1 MIAQAYSV
9 RGEPEQA
16 TRLLRRVI
24 QLAPM
29 DLAARRHLI
38 DQLVSRGQVDEAI
51 SEYLELAD
59 IYYRLA
65 ELDMARKTFTTA
77 LRIVQQS
84 GADRAWNVRILQR
97 MADIDMQRLDWKQA
111 LRVFEQIRTLR
122 PDDETVRRSLV
133 DLNLRMGQKE
143 QAAAE
148 MDGFISYLESH
159 GQNDKSINFLVDL
172 IPDHED
178 QTFLSRKLAEQLHR
192 AGRSEDA
199 LSLLDNLG
207 ESLLKAGRSEEAV
220 EIVQQIIRMNPPA
233 VNDYRRLL
241 AQLQPGA
248 A

>member
-1 MIAQAYSV
+1 V
-9 RGEPEQA
+9 RGEAEQA

-29 DLAARRHLI
+29 DLSARRHLI
-38 DQLVSRGQVDEAI
+38 DQLVSHGQVDESI
-51 SEYLELAD
+51 SEYMELAD

-65 ELDMARKTFTTA
+65 ELDMARKTYTTG

-84 GADRAWNVRILQR
+84 GADRSWNIRILQR

-122 PDDETVRRSLV
+122 PDDGSVRRSLV
-133 DLNLRMGQKE
+133 DLNLRMGQQE

-148 MDGFISYLESH
+148 MEGFIGYLESH
-159 GQNDKSINFLVDL
+159 GQTDQSINFLVDL
-172 IPDHED
+172 IQDHEQ
-178 QTFLSRKLAEQLHR
+178 QTFLSRRLAEQLHR

-207 ESLLKAGRSEEAV
+207 ESLLKAGKNNEAV
-220 EIVQQIIRMNPPA
+220 EIVRQIIRMNPPA
-233 VNDYRRLL
+233 VDDYRRLL
-241 AQLQPGA
+241 AQLQPGTA
-248 A
+248 